1 MHPPVLAYCY
11 GRYMRKFIAIVVLAY
26 VIAHTFYFIYS
37 ITHVSYSRR
46 EFSKR
51 DLSDGPLVMKEG
63 KVVVNGKII
72 GSVKRPRPKATK
84 YAKNSKK
91 EKLPEIKAK
100 PSKETPKE
108 QIKPLELDADF
119 VKEFVEEAVKMHAE
133 NKLIY
138 LTVVNGAFERLTLN
152 WLCNVAEF
160 EGIHQRL
167 LIVSTSKILCDSVHE
182 EYGEALKCIF
192 LRLPGFEEDLDW
204 GERKYINFLA
214 VRAKMMKILAEHS
227 IRFVLI
233 EADSTWF
240 RDPTDLFRNATL
252 VDDAD
257 VVVPIKGDTHKG
269 DIFAFSPMLVE
280 PTNSSVVLLEEMNK
294 RLQGND
300 SLYDQDVLNELCS
313 VQFRGIVCR
322 NFEYNEIA
330 DGKWFYMDD
339 ETKSSMKPYVVNNNF
354 YVGIKNKEARQAING
369 LWFLTKS
376 GHCSAAKVKR
386 ARERLLGE
394 SN

>member
-1 MHPPVLAYCY
+1 M
-11 GRYMRKFIAIVVLAY
+11 
-26 VIAHTFYFIYS
+26 
-37 ITHVSYSRR
+37 
-46 EFSKR
+46 
-51 DLSDGPLVMKEG
+51 
-63 KVVVNGKII
+63 
-72 GSVKRPRPKATK
+72 
-84 YAKNSKK
+84 
-91 EKLPEIKAK
+91 
-100 PSKETPKE
+100 ETSTE
-108 QIKPLELDADF
+108 SAKPLELDEDF
-119 VKEFVEEAVKMHAE
+119 VKEFVEQAAKMHA
-133 NKLIY
+133 KSQLIY
-138 LTVVNGAFERLTLN
+138 FTVVNGAFERLTLN

-160 EGIHQRL
+160 EEIHKRI

-214 VRAKMMKILAEHS
+214 VRAKVMKLLAEHS

-252 VDDAD
+252 IDDAD
-257 VVVPIKGDTHKG
+257 VVVPIKGDTSRG
-269 DIFAFSPMLVE
+269 DVFAFSPMLVE

-330 DGKWFYMDD
+330 DGKWQVFVLLFKFYLDD
-339 ETKSSMKPYVVNNNF
+339 EMKSSMKPYVVNNNF

-376 GHCSAAKVKR
+376 GHCSAAKVRR
-386 ARERLLGE
+386 AQERLLGE
-394 SN
+394 SI